1 MGRPKL
7 ELPFGPETLLQRVV
21 RILIEVLEPVVVVAG
36 PEQELPSLPGNV
48 RIARDRQPGL
58 GPLSGLAT
66 GLSELHQDCDA
77 AFVTGC
83 DTPLLKTEF
92 IQRMCRELGD
102 GDVAVCRQ
110 ESYLHPLAAVY
121 RTRLAE
127 MAQAYVEQ
135 GRLRPGQLIQNCD
148 ARVIEVDALRTV
160 DPELHSLR
168 NLNTP
173 EEYAAVLR
181 ESGLDSGDSS
191 QTATDRGHRD
201 VRMRG
206 FASRSSVGQALR
218 WIDDQA
224 SSWDRGQE
232 TVDLRT
238 AAGRTLC
245 GDIEAPVDVPDFNR
259 AAMDGFAV
267 RGPDT
272 DGAGDYQPLTLQVVG
287 DAFPGRPSSVEIGD
301 RQAVRIMTGSP
312 LPPGADAVIPAEFCT
327 DQGTRV
333 EITASV
339 ATGKHVGQRGED
351 IRAGTTV
358 LKHGR
363 CLRPQDLGLLA
374 ALGYAEAPVI
384 TRPRVHILAT
394 GDEIVEAGSDRG
406 PWQIFD
412 SNTPILQTM
421 VDRDGGSVTFSQRIP
436 DSAELLRGC
445 LADDSA
451 DVVLLSGGSSVG
463 SEDHAPNIL
472 AEMGELAIH
481 GVAMRPASP
490 AGMGRI
496 GNRLVFLLPGNPVS
510 CLCAYDFFAGRAIRQ
525 LAGLRPDWPYIRRE
539 RVLAEKI
546 SSAIGRVDYCRVV
559 IADDRVQPLAISG
572 ASILSSTTRADGFV
586 IVPAGSEGLA
596 AGQTVSVYC
605 FDFPG

>member
-7 ELPFGPETLLQRVV
+7 DLPFGPETLLQRVV
-21 RILIEVLEPVVVVAG
+21 RILITAVDPVVVVAA
-36 PEQELPSLPGNV
+36 PSQALPSLPAEV
-48 RIARDRQPGL
+48 RIARDRQPGQ

-66 GLSELHQDCDA
+66 GLSELSRDCDA
-77 AFVTGC
+77 AFVTAC

-92 IQRMCRELGD
+92 IHRMRQELGD
-102 GDVAVCRQ
+102 ADVAVCRE
-110 ESYLHPLAAVY
+110 ESYFHPLAAVY

-127 MAQAYVEQ
+127 LAHAYVQQ
-135 GRLRPGQLIQNCD
+135 GRLRPGQLIRACD
-148 ARVIEVDALRTV
+148 ARIIDVDAMRGV

-173 EEYAAVLR
+173 DEYQAALR
-181 ESGLDSGDSS
+181 ASGLDSTNASDM
-191 QTATDRGHRD
+191 TAEPRHRD

-206 FASRSSVGQALR
+206 FARRSSVDESLR
-218 WIDDQA
+218 WIDAQA
-224 SSWDRGQE
+224 SSWNRGQE

-245 GDIEAPVDVPDFNR
+245 GDVQAPMDVPDFNR

-287 DAFPGRPSSVEIGD
+287 DSLPGRPSSAAIGD

-312 LPPGADAVIPAEFCT
+312 LPVGADAVIPAEFCT
-327 DQGTRV
+327 DHGTRI

-339 ATGKHVGQRGED
+339 ASGKHVGQRGED
-351 IRAGTTV
+351 MRVGTTV
-358 LKHGR
+358 LNDGR

-394 GDEIVEAGSDRG
+394 GDEIVAAGSNRD

-412 SNTPILQTM
+412 SNTPMLQTM
-421 VDRDGGSVTFSQRIP
+421 VARDGGSVTSSQRIR
-436 DSAELLRGC
+436 DSAQRLRAC
-445 LADDSA
+445 LGDDTA
-451 DVVLLSGGSSVG
+451 DVVLISGGSSVG
-463 SEDHAPNIL
+463 SEDHAPIIL
-472 AEMGELAIH
+472 AELGELAMH

-525 LAGLRPDWPYIRRE
+525 LAGLRPDWPYIQRE
-539 RVLAEKI
+539 LALAEKI
-546 SSAIGRVDYCRVV
+546 SSAIGRVDYCRVAIV
-559 IADDRVQPLAISG
+559 DDQVRPLAISG

-586 IVPAGSEGLA
+586 VVPAGSEGLA
-596 AGQTVSVYC
+596 AGQTVSVHC